1 MSDAKKT
8 ILVVDDVPDD
18 IVILEEILKGE
29 YQVKAVTNGEAALKI
44 ARSESPPDLILLD
57 IMMPGMDGFEV
68 CQNLKQDSV
77 GATIPVIFLTAKV
90 APVDEKAGFEL
101 GAVDYIRKPVDPEIV
116 TTRVKAHLER
126 KDQILRVSEVKYR
139 RLFETA
145 QDGIMIADTET
156 GRIIDANPSLATLMG
171 LSLEGFLGKSLEDFE
186 FLQTIMSQQ
195 RKLSETQRH
204 KFVRYRDL
212 PLRTYDGRSI
222 YVEFVSSAY
231 RVNHREVM
239 QLNIREITELVETE
253 RSRDELSAK
262 LSHYLAT
269 SPTVTYSFAL
279 QKGAA
284 QWQWVS
290 ENILNILGYSSEE
303 ALAPD
308 WWFKNVNASDRA
320 GALSIISDLSKR
332 EFASREYRFMKKD
345 RSVIWLHDEMRI
357 LSGKGES
364 SEVVG
369 TLTDIS
375 ERKKAEEELYL
386 KSAALEAAAN
396 AVVITDRMGV
406 IKWANPAFGDL
417 TGYSSAE
424 TIGKNPRELVSS
436 GQQNPQFYRSLWSTI
451 LAGEVWSGQLVNRK
465 KSGELFDEEMTITPV
480 LDGNRCVTSFIAVKN
495 DITESVLARKRL
507 ESALREKNA
516 LLREIHH
523 RVNNNMQVIISLLS
537 VSAGDIV
544 DAGLRGKLEDITRRM
559 YAMAIIHERFYQAED
574 MSRIDFAVY
583 LHQLLDGIKT
593 EFHEGSKRTIAAC
606 ETGQA
611 LLPLEQA
618 IPAGLIVAE
627 LLTNALKHAFP
638 DGREAGVIKITQKP
652 IVDGMLE
659 IEVRD
664 EGKGLPASVDP
675 GEAQTMGMMLIRILS
690 EQLGGTVTFRADGGT
705 VATLS
710 FTIAPTPTS

>member
-1 MSDAKKT
+1 
-8 ILVVDDVPDD
+8 
-18 IVILEEILKGE
+18 
-29 YQVKAVTNGEAALKI
+29 
-44 ARSESPPDLILLD
+44 
-57 IMMPGMDGFEV
+57 
-68 CQNLKQDSV
+68 
-77 GATIPVIFLTAKV
+77 
-90 APVDEKAGFEL
+90 
-101 GAVDYIRKPVDPEIV
+101 
-116 TTRVKAHLER
+116 
-126 KDQILRVSEVKYR
+126 
-139 RLFETA
+139 
-145 QDGIMIADTET
+145 
-156 GRIIDANPSLATLMG
+156 
-171 LSLEGFLGKSLEDFE
+171 
-186 FLQTIMSQQ
+186 
-195 RKLSETQRH
+195 
-204 KFVRYRDL
+204 
-212 PLRTYDGRSI
+212 
-222 YVEFVSSAY
+222 
-231 RVNHREVM
+231 
-239 QLNIREITELVETE
+239 
-253 RSRDELSAK
+253 
-262 LSHYLAT
+262 
-269 SPTVTYSFAL
+269 
-279 QKGAA
+279 
-284 QWQWVS
+284 
-290 ENILNILGYSSEE
+290 
-303 ALAPD
+303 
-308 WWFKNVNASDRA
+308 VNASDRA

-424 TIGKNPRELVSS
+424 TIGMNPRGLVWS
-436 GQQNPQFYRSLWSTI
+436 GQQDAQFYRSLWSTI

-465 KSGELFDEEMTITPV
+465 KSGELYDEEMTITPV
-480 LDGNRCVTSFIAVKN
+480 LDGNRRVNSFIAVKN
-495 DITESVLARKRL
+495 DITESVLARKHL

-523 RVNNNMQVIISLLS
+523 RVNNNMQVIISLLN
-537 VSAGDIV
+537 VSAGDIA

-618 IPAGLIVAE
+618 IPAGLIVSE

-638 DGREAGVIKITQKP
+638 DEREAGMIKITQKP
-652 IVDGMLE
+652 IVDGTLE

-690 EQLGGTVTFRADGGT
+690 EQLGGTIAFQMDGGT

-710 FTIAPTPTS
+710 FKIAPTSPS